1 MNHEYRILQ
10 DMLIA
15 GKIDTNEFK
24 ERIDTIEPDTYM
36 GLSQQYIKDEIS
48 DEEFTKR
55 RNRLKRIPINTYVS
69 ISEKF
74 MQGEISED
82 EFVERYNRLIEQEAE
97 KHWEPV
103 EPHEHI

>member
-1 MNHEYRILQ
+1 MVSCK
-10 DMLIA
+10 DDGA
-15 GKIDTNEFK
+15 KK
-24 ERIDTIEPDTYM
+24 PDTYM
-36 GLSQQYIKDEIS
+36 I
-48 DEEFTKR
+48 
-55 RNRLKRIPINTYVS
+55 

-82 EFVERYNRLIEQEAE
+82 EFVEQYNRLIEQEAE

>member
-1 MNHEYRILQ
+1 
-10 DMLIA
+10 MLIA

-24 ERIDTIEPDTYM
+24 ERIDAIKSDTYM
-36 GLSQQYIKDEIS
+36 NL
-48 DEEFTKR
+48 
-55 RNRLKRIPINTYVS
+55 
-69 ISEKF
+69 SEKF

-82 EFVERYNRLIEQEAE
+82 EFVERYNRLVEQEAE

>member
-1 MNHEYRILQ
+1 MVSCK
-10 DMLIA
+10 DDGA
-15 GKIDTNEFK
+15 TK
-24 ERIDTIEPDTYM
+24 PD
-36 GLSQQYIKDEIS
+36 
-48 DEEFTKR
+48 
-55 RNRLKRIPINTYVS
+55 TYVS